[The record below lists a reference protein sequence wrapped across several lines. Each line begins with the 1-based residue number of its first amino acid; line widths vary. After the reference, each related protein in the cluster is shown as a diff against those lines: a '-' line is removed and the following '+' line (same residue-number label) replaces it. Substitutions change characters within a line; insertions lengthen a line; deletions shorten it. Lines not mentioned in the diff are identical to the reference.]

1 MHVGN
6 FIFLQVPERVMPFP
20 SMDDRPHVF
29 PHMDDFD
36 GQRAPSPRNAA
47 VDRYQEY
54 VEQHIQR

>member
-1 MHVGN
+1 
-6 FIFLQVPERVMPFP
+6 MPFP
-20 SMDDRPHVF
+20 SMDDRSHVF